1 MERDIIGIKLVILEI
16 KSPFSLACQVVRGV
30 IVFPSTY
37 TWHWHPTKQMKG
49 LRTNGTFG
57 NMINYGAL
65 SLISSIQNM
74 CMFIGALAIRDENR
88 VDVKGWTTAE
98 PSQLF

>member
-1 MERDIIGIKLVILEI
+1 MAFL
-16 KSPFSLACQVVRGV
+16 
-30 IVFPSTY
+30 STY

-57 NMINYGAL
+57 NMINCGTL

-74 CMFIGALAIRDENR
+74 CIFIGVLAVRDGER
-88 VDVKGWTTAE
+88 VDVRAWIAANPLNSFDGH
-98 PSQLF
+98 